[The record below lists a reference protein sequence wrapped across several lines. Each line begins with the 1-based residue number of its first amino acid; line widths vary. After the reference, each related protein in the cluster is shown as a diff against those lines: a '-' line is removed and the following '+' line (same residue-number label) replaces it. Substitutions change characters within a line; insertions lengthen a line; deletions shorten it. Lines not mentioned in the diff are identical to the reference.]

1 MPRLLSQ
8 NDKKT
13 KGRKR
18 ARATILEQ
26 RLKLLKRDL
35 KEFLRRFVT
44 VDETK
49 IHSCTPK
56 TKEQSKRWTAP
67 GEPALKVVILKV

>member
-18 ARATILEQ
+18 ARVTILEQ
-26 RLKLLKRDL
+26 RLKLFKRDL
-35 KEFLRRFVT
+35 KEFLHRFVT

-49 IHSCTPK
+49 IHSYTTK
-56 TKEQSKRWTAP
+56 TKEQSKQWTAP
-67 GEPALKVVILKV
+67 GEPALKVAILKL